1 MSAAPG
7 GRANVR
13 LCPDR
18 SLFRKDIELCPSA
31 PPSRGVR
38 PISGHSP
45 LWASHA
51 KIVDCR
57 SDERD
62 GLTNGREH
70 CRSHHW
76 QNFAKLN
83 PRDKALVAAELFATN
98 DEIDAVELEAA
109 FQRGLDDV
117 KAGRVRPVEKVK
129 EMIPRWTSKS

>member
-62 GLTNGREH
+62 GLTNGRE
-70 CRSHHW
+70 R
-76 QNFAKLN
+76 FFRTL
-83 PRDKALVAAELFATN
+83 AELLRCRTKFSFARYDSN
-98 DEIDAVELEAA
+98 RDAFGL
-109 FQRGLDDV
+109 RG
-117 KAGRVRPVEKVK
+117 E
-129 EMIPRWTSKS
+129 T

>member
-1 MSAAPG
+1 MRSVISAAPG

-62 GLTNGREH
+62 GLTNGRE
-70 CRSHHW
+70 R
-76 QNFAKLN
+76 FFRTL
-83 PRDKALVAAELFATN
+83 AELLRCETKFSFARYDSN
-98 DEIDAVELEAA
+98 RDAFGL
-109 FQRGLDDV
+109 RG
-117 KAGRVRPVEKVK
+117 E
-129 EMIPRWTSKS
+129 T